1 MNHTLAFV
9 MPITIN
15 FKHRSRSSGNHVK
28 ACFSNL
34 KNIIFIKKVSLG
46 FWSPLVIS
54 NIHKIVNF
62 TIFIVC
68 GSINAHITF
77 LNEFVLQNCEF
88 VFILSPGL
96 FVRII
101 VCFKP
106 LINSLNFFFYLV
118 VKLVFLGRIICLFCY
133 SNCLP
138 IRIKFGL
145 WNYRNWNRG
154 FKFPTSENTINTLKF
169 FIFWQF
175 LIFNRF
181 FCFNKLRFIG
191 LTFLRADWRTFTNF
205 SFVNKCR
212 CGGYKKILIESLL
225 ISPPVA
231 KYSRNGF
238 V

>member
-1 MNHTLAFV
+1 MFFRYMSIKHGFKSIEHTYTFFSPRKCFAKFCEFSVATRGHINNIQNLIMNHTFAFV

-15 FKHRSRSSGNHVK
+15 FKHRSISFVNHIK

-34 KNIIFIKKVSLG
+34 KNIIFIKKVSLS
-46 FWSPLVIS
+46 FWSLLVIS
-54 NIHKIVNF
+54 NIHKIVNI
-62 TIFIVC
+62 TIFIVS

-77 LNEFVLQNCEF
+77 LNEFVLQFCKF

-96 FVRII
+96 LVRII

-145 WNYRNWNRG
+145 CNYRNWN
-154 FKFPTSENTINTLKF
+154 
-169 FIFWQF
+169 
-175 LIFNRF
+175 
-181 FCFNKLRFIG
+181 
-191 LTFLRADWRTFTNF
+191 
-205 SFVNKCR
+205 
-212 CGGYKKILIESLL
+212 
-225 ISPPVA
+225 
-231 KYSRNGF
+231 
-238 V
+238 